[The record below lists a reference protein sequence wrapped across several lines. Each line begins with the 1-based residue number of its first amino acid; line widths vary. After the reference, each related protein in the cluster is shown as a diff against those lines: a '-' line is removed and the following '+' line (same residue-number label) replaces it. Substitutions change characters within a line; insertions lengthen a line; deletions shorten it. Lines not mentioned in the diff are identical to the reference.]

1 MKYLDFQ
8 CGTELPLQIVIGG
21 HDLTFFTQR
30 YILFHT
36 ENAWNGLVN
45 LAHYREIVLNATAVL
60 IYSYAHFDFINYLG
74 RTDGVFVIPMYSISL
89 NQKIIN
95 ESTILDKK
103 LNDILYLAASSSPR
117 RDVVFKKLLFR
128 AESDGITVI
137 SPNLR
142 MYNYYKID
150 LSDPNI
156 KDIVSYHSKILFNIH
171 QHEES
176 VLEVHRIN
184 SMLSMGVCVV
194 SEFSI
199 TDSELDADYADTVY
213 FGVDF
218 EEMYDIAKG
227 LLSNTDELKKCCIQ
241 SLVKYRLLMT
251 STDNLLDAIFSS

>member
-103 LNDILYLAASSSPR
+103 LNDILYLASS
-117 RDVVFKKLLFR
+117 
-128 AESDGITVI
+128 
-137 SPNLR
+137 
-142 MYNYYKID
+142 YYKID

-227 LLSNTDELKKCCIQ
+227 LLSNTDELKKCC
-241 SLVKYRLLMT
+241 
-251 STDNLLDAIFSS
+251 